1 MDEASL
7 GQLRWR
13 CRRGMR
19 ELDVLLTRYL
29 DEAYPTAPPPQQQAF
44 RQLLDCPDPL
54 IHAYLLGRETPH
66 DSVLVSLLR
75 RITASASNGQY

>member
-1 MDEASL
+1 MEDASL

-29 DEAYPTAPPPQQQAF
+29 DRDYARAAPPQRQAF
-44 RQLLDCPDPL
+44 RQLLECPDPL
-54 IHAYLLGRETPH
+54 IHAYLLGRETP
-66 DSVLVSLLR
+66 DDGALVALLQ
-75 RITASASNGQY
+75 RITASASNDQY

>member
-1 MDEASL
+1 MDDASL

-29 DEAYPTAPPPQQQAF
+29 DEAYAGASPIEQRAF
-44 RQLLDCPDPL
+44 RQLLECPDPL
-54 IHAYLLGRETPH
+54 IHAYLLGRETPDDGDLH
-66 DSVLVSLLR
+66 SLLR
-75 RITASASNGQY
+75 RITASASNDQY

>member
-1 MDEASL
+1 MDEASV

-29 DEAYPTAPPPQQQAF
+29 DDAYAGAPPLEQRAF
-44 RQLLDCPDPL
+44 RQLLECPDPL
-54 IHAYLLGRETPH
+54 IHAYLLGRETPAEGA
-66 DSVLVSLLR
+66 LESLLR
-75 RITASASNGQY
+75 RITASASNDQY